1 MNKKNNNFENIKKL
15 KKLDDMKWIYN
26 QMIIE
31 SQLPKNMFEGSLK
44 EV

>member
-15 KKLDDMKWIYN
+15 KKLGDMKWIYN

-31 SQLPKNMFEGSLK
+31 SQSNM
-44 EV
+44 